1 MDQVTQTEEVTT
13 VHKSHPS
20 EVVHT
25 TTKIVPPV
33 VRTEHPQQVYDK
45 KKVIFRTYQVVWYIL
60 AVIEILLG
68 FRMTLQALGANPY
81 SGFTSLIY
89 ILSNPFA
96 LPFKGILQ
104 TYVSGSSVFEWS
116 TIVAV
121 IVYAVIAFGIVHLL
135 QLVKPVTPDE
145 VVGSVDNP

>member
-1 MDQVTQTEEVTT
+1 MEQVTEEVTT
-13 VHKSHPS
+13 VHKEQPA

-25 TTKIVPPV
+25 TTRTVPPPV
-33 VRTEHPQQVYDK
+33 KTEHPQQVYEK
-45 KKVIFRTYQVVWYIL
+45 KKVIFRTYQVIWYIL

-68 FRMTLQALGANPY
+68 FRMTLEALGANTA

-89 ILSNPFA
+89 VLSNPFA
-96 LPFKGILQ
+96 LPFRGILP
-104 TYVSGSSVFEWS
+104 TYVSGASVYEWS

-121 IVYAVIAFGIVHLL
+121 IVYAVIAYGIVHLL